1 MKYVSIQSL
10 PNLHELHMGGNLLEN
25 LPDGSFKGL
34 DRLEKLF
41 LLSNNLRDIEN
52 QAFVGI
58 PNLLWLALNNNL
70 LYVIIKTCRLF
81 EWNNFQRRLLLQL
94 YRKRAG
100 I

>member
-1 MKYVSIQSL
+1 
-10 PNLHELHMGGNLLEN
+10 MGGNLLEN

-52 QAFVGI
+52 EAFVGI

-70 LYVIIKTCRLF
+70 LYAVIKTCRPF
-81 EWNNFQRRLLLQL
+81 EWNNFRRRLLQL
-94 YRKRAG
+94 DRKRAG